1 MTAAVPA
8 SAATGGLTVR
18 PANFDPADLALSY
31 AGTYSSTWTFTL
43 SSGP

>member
-1 MTAAVPA
+1 VCDQTVTPSFVVSVPA
-8 SAATGGLTVR
+8 TT
-18 PANFDPADLALSY
+18 Y